1 MKKRFYSILYMTENL
16 NLRNKHIFIKSFEI
30 LVYFVIHDDGKY
42 LRLIQMNC
50 DKHTMFSNTKFLDNN
65 NSITLYKHFNVTHT
79 DNFKI
84 LKLYKK
90 TYITQ
95 ITVITNLYN
104 VYTKTIEINYNI
116 FYYSLHYDYENS
128 LFNKNVKRLVYNSY
142 LKNTIESILSYLNSN
157 NKAIISLR
165 NAYYKTHLK
174 YIKEWEIDIMKND
187 DIETYNK
194 YLILVQ
200 SYEHNNHLYRDSV
213 KDECPIC
220 FTYKNVHTFYRC
232 EHYICKICF
241 INWFTIKTNCPICR
255 GY

>member
-1 MKKRFYSILYMTENL
+1 MTENL
-16 NLRNKHIFIKSFEI
+16 NLQGKHIFIKSFENLI
-30 LVYFVIHDDGKY
+30 YYVSSDDNKY
-42 LRLIQMNC
+42 IRLIQMNC
-50 DKHTMFSNTKFLDNN
+50 DKHTTFSNTRFLDNN
-65 NSITLYKHFNVTHT
+65 NSISLYKHYNITHT

-95 ITVITNLYN
+95 IIIITNLYN
-104 VYTKTIEINYNI
+104 VYTKTIEINNNI

-142 LKNTIESILSYLNSN
+142 LKNTIESILLYIDSN

-165 NAYYKTHLK
+165 NAYYKTNLK

-194 YLILVQ
+194 NLILVQ
-200 SYEHNNHLYRDSV
+200 SYEHNNHLYRNTIN
-213 KDECPIC
+213 DECAVCI
-220 FTYKNVHTFYRC
+220 TDTQVHTYYRC
-232 EHYICKICF
+232 EHYICSQCF
-241 INWFTIKTNCPICR
+241 TSWNNIKRTCPMCR
-255 GY
+255 GF